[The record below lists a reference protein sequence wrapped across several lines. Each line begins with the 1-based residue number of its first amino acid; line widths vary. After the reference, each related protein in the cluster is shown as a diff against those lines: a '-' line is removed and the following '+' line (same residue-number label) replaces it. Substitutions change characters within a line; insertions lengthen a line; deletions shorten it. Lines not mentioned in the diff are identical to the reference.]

1 MRDVSHYGRMVILGS
16 NSKVWKALSN
26 SKYFTDI
33 AVCAIGHAQLKAFVF
48 QPGDHIWIFSY
59 SRSQYENLALFKI
72 LAEYE
77 FLEITYISSASTNV
91 TNITRCYSY
100 PTVKHQAEVAA
111 KEICSARVVTIGL
124 IYSDFHDLP
133 AGRTAATSL
142 NELAK
147 LMRYSN
153 REEKQ
158 DVRLFDMVERPFSG
172 RVEQLIFYWYG
183 KILSTT
189 GRFPCLLRPV
199 DVCLRVFNMRWYGY
213 LYLSNRLWST
223 MI

>member
-1 MRDVSHYGRMVILGS
+1 MNDLSHNGRMVVVGR
-16 NSKVWKALSN
+16 NSKVWKALAS
-26 SKYFTDI
+26 STYFNDI
-33 AVCAIGHAQLKAFVF
+33 TVCAIGHAQLKTFGF
-48 QPGDHIWIFSY
+48 QPGDQIWIFAY
-59 SRSQYENLALFKI
+59 SRSQDENLSLLKI

-100 PTVKHQAEVAA
+100 PTIKHHAEVAA
-111 KEICSARVVTIGL
+111 KEVCSARVVTIGL
-124 IYSDFHDLP
+124 IYSDFNELP

-142 NELAK
+142 KELAK

-153 REEKQ
+153 GAEKK
-158 DVRLFDMVERPFSG
+158 DIRLFDMVERPFRG
-172 RVEQLIFYWYG
+172 KVERLIFHLYG
-183 KILSTT
+183 KILSST
-189 GRFPCLLRPV
+189 GRFPCLLRPI
-199 DVCLRVFNMRWYGY
+199 DVCLRLFNMRWYGY